1 MSRIICIANQKG
13 GVGKTT
19 TAVNLSAS
27 LAAAEQRALLVD
39 CDPQGNATTSLG
51 INKPEIA
58 NTLYQGLIQ
67 QAVAKDLILD
77 TELEHLKILPAF
89 TNLIGAEVELL
100 NQHGREKL
108 LKELLEPVVHEYAY
122 ILLDCPPS
130 LSLLT
135 VNALTAAQGLL
146 IPLQCE
152 FFALEGLS
160 QLLET
165 YRRVKRHLNPRLR
178 IEGVL
183 LTMFDK
189 RNNLSHQVAE
199 EAQKYLKG
207 LVYRTYIPRNVRLGE
222 APSFGKP
229 ILLYDI
235 ASQGAQAY
243 LALAKEIMNHRS
255 EKNA

>member
-1 MSRIICIANQKG
+1 
-13 GVGKTT
+13 
-19 TAVNLSAS
+19 
-27 LAAAEQRALLVD
+27 
-39 CDPQGNATTSLG
+39 
-51 INKPEIA
+51 
-58 NTLYQGLIQ
+58 
-67 QAVAKDLILD
+67 
-77 TELEHLKILPAF
+77 
-89 TNLIGAEVELL
+89 
-100 NQHGREKL
+100 
-108 LKELLEPVVHEYAY
+108 
-122 ILLDCPPS
+122 

-135 VNALTAAQGLL
+135 VNALTAAEGLL

-165 YRRVKRHLNPRLR
+165 FRRVKRHLNPGLR

-207 LVYRTYIPRNVRLGE
+207 LVFQTYIPRNVRLGE

-255 EKNA
+255 SEENA